1 MRVQLVLIT
10 AVFGILLLFS
20 RCFDSSDRDPR
31 GKAYADRASCAAC
44 HASIVN
50 SYAHT
55 PHFHSAGPASF
66 NNIRGSFA
74 VDSNTVVVNDSVRMV
89 MEIRGGVPYQVLYLR
104 NKEARAQ
111 RFDVVFGYEKGQGY
125 LYWKDDRLYQLPIF
139 YFTAIHRWTTSPGN
153 PPGTLSFDRAVD
165 ERCLECHTSFASAS
179 HRGKDHALDRG
190 SLVENIDCQRC
201 HGPAANHVAFHTE
214 NPGEKI
220 GRYIVSYR
228 NLNRRQKIDQCA
240 VCHSGSNQVPLRS
253 LFAFRPGDSL
263 SHFALPAPV
272 VSDRPDVHGDQ
283 VALLSSSKCFR
294 NSEMDCST
302 CHNPHVNDR
311 GDRAAYAQRC
321 QTCHSGGSQHF
332 CKLADRTNSG
342 KTGNIGF
349 LKQNCTRCHMPMQ
362 ASDAFKVKSGETD
375 THGSIFLTN
384 HRIAVYQEESKK
396 ILDSFI
402 EANSPGSPAGSQM
415 RRTGFVRDIK
425 RIASPHMQLPP
436 VYATSA
442 AHVKNIKGR
451 SSETAIGSL
460 PRWHR

>member
-1 MRVQLVLIT
+1 MRVQLVLSS
-10 AVFGILLLFS
+10 AVFGALLLFS
-20 RCFDSSDRDPR
+20 RCFDTGGRDPR
-31 GKAYADRASCAAC
+31 GRAYADAASCAGC

-55 PHFHSAGPASF
+55 PHSHSAGLASF
-66 NNIRGSFA
+66 NSIRGSFA
-74 VDSNTVVVNDSVRMV
+74 GDSNTVVVNDSVRIV
-89 MEIRGGVPYQVLYLR
+89 MEIRRGAPYQVLYVW
-104 NKEARAQ
+104 NKETRAQ

-139 YFTAIHRWTTSPGN
+139 YFTALHRWTTSPGN
-153 PPGTLSFDRAVD
+153 PPGTLSFDRPVD
-165 ERCLECHTSFASAS
+165 ERCFECHTSFVSAS
-179 HRGKDHALDRG
+179 HRGKDGALDRG
-190 SLVENIDCQRC
+190 SLIENIDCQRC

-220 GRYIVSYR
+220 GRYMVSYR

-240 VCHSGSNQVPLRS
+240 VCHSGSNQVQLKS

-283 VALLSSSKCFR
+283 VALLASSKCFR

-302 CHNPHVNDR
+302 CHNTHVNDL
-311 GDRAAYAQRC
+311 GDRATYAQRC
-321 QTCHSGGSQHF
+321 QTCHSEFSQHF
-332 CKLADRTNSG
+332 CKLADGTN
-342 KTGNIGF
+342 TGNTVF

-362 ASDAFKVKSGETD
+362 ASDVFKVKSGESD

-384 HRIAVYQEESKK
+384 HRIAVYPAASKK

-402 EANSPGSPAGSQM
+402 DANTPRTPTGSQM

-425 RIASPHMQLPP
+425 RIASPHVQLPS
-436 VYATSA
+436 VYTASAT
-442 AHVKNIKGR
+442 HIKNVEGS
-451 SSETAIGSL
+451 SSETAVGSL